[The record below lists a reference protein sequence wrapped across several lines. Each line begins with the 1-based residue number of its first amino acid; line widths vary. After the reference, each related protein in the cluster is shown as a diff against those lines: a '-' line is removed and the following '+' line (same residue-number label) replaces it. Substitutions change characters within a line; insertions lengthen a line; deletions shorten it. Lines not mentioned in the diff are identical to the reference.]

1 MAPVSGS
8 PELAEMH
15 VPVKAGKNL
24 CFLEKVFRFLGFLRF
39 LKGFFRFFSF

>member
-24 CFLEKVFRFLGFLRF
+24 GFLR
-39 LKGFFRFFSF
+39 KSF